1 MHQTDFARQR
11 ERLVEIELR
20 DLGISDEAVLAA
32 MRAIP
37 REDFVDE
44 DQRMFSYRNAPLPIG
59 GGQTISQPLIV
70 ALMIEAA
77 RVASDDRVL
86 EIGTGSGYAAAVLAR
101 IAQEVFTVERL
112 PELARTAADRL
123 HRLGHDNVHVRQG
136 DGTLGWPEKAPFDA
150 ILVAAGAPQVPPA
163 LMRQLRLGGRLVIPV
178 GDDRDSQQLS
188 RVIRRGTDQFDHYDL
203 GGVRFVPLVGEEG
216 W

>member
-20 DLGISDEAVLAA
+20 DLGIKDEAVLAA
-32 MRAIP
+32 VRAVP
-37 REDFVDE
+37 REEFVDE
-44 DQRMFSYRNAPLPIG
+44 EQRTFAYRNAPLPIG
-59 GGQTISQPLIV
+59 CGQTISQPLIV

-77 RVASDDRVL
+77 RVAPDDRVL

-101 IAQEVFTVERL
+101 IVKEVFTVERL
-112 PELARTAADRL
+112 CDLAETAADRL
-123 HRLGHDNVHVRQG
+123 RRLGCDNVHVRRG
-136 DGTLGWPEKAPFDA
+136 DGTLGWPDKAPFDA
-150 ILVAAGAPQVPPA
+150 ILVSAGAPQVPPA
-163 LMRQLRLGGRLVIPV
+163 LMRQLCLGGRLVIPV
-178 GDDRDSQQLS
+178 GDDRDSQKLL
-188 RVIRRGTDQFDHYDL
+188 RVIRRGTDQFDREDL

>member
-32 MRAIP
+32 MRAVP
-37 REDFVDE
+37 REEFVDDE
-44 DQRMFSYRNAPLPIG
+44 QRMFAYRNAPLPIG
-59 GGQTISQPLIV
+59 CGQTISQPLIV

-77 RVASDDRVL
+77 RVAPDDRVL

-101 IAQEVFTVERL
+101 IVKEVFTVERL
-112 PELARTAADRL
+112 RDLAETAADRL
-123 HRLGHDNVHVRQG
+123 HRLGCDNVRVRQG
-136 DGTLGWPEKAPFDA
+136 DGTLGWPDKAPFDA

-163 LMRQLRLGGRLVIPV
+163 LMRQLCLDGRLVIPV
-178 GDDRDSQQLS
+178 GDDRDSQQLI
-188 RVIRRGTDQFDHYDL
+188 RVIRRGTDQFDREDL
-203 GGVRFVPLVGEEG
+203 GGVRFVPLIGEEG